1 MAKYFIIIGYAEIWK
16 KIKAAFFGNQS
27 REGISK
33 GIGKDNEYT
42 LFFIQAGNELIL
54 GSIKKMFQTKKIGE
68 NDEIIIFA
76 HKYGGPR
83 HPGVKKETLKELKN
97 NSSNLEYLLF
107 STANKKAYPV
117 QLLEK
122 LNENTDIISENL
134 PTWEELKKEVKKKD
148 MLELLHRIAY
158 LFLPL
163 DIDLMGICE
172 VLKENRETDAEN
184 YFKEAFMVKEND
196 REILKSPAYII
207 DEKLKKIENGDV
219 FKDLNFDDKIK
230 NDIKECI
237 KKPADGLEIEKIKE
251 QLKSSDFKDFQKTFG
266 QYDPEQNPFH
276 QWFCG
281 VMEEFEKFKANYTA
295 N

>member
-1 MAKYFIIIGYAEIWK
+1 MAKYFIMIGYADIWEKICK
-16 KIKAAFFGNQS
+16 KFFWGGS
-27 REGISK
+27 GEAISEGTK
-33 GIGKDNEYT
+33 KDNEYT
-42 LFFIQAGNELIL
+42 LFFIQAAMELRL
-54 GSIKKMFQTKKIGE
+54 DSLESMFKQKKI
-68 NDEIIIFA
+68 NQKDEIIIFA
-76 HKYGGPR
+76 HEYGGR
-83 HPGVKKETLKELKN
+83 GHPGVTKETLEKLKN
-97 NSSNLEYLLF
+97 NFSNLKYLLF
-107 STANKKAYPV
+107 STANKEAYPV

-122 LNENTDIISENL
+122 LNENTDKISENL

-148 MLELLHRIAY
+148 MLELLHRIAH

-281 VMEEFEKFKANYTA
+281 VMEELEKFRANYTS